1 MFKKN
6 WIRVFGLISFVIVV
20 SFGLVSG
27 CNDGGGNPCAGIE
40 TECPCIFSEVPA
52 NNQCWPEETTEF
64 KTPFYGV
71 FVSDCNLSQTF
82 SFPDP
87 EIISML
93 DTSGAGLRSCTIDM
107 ASTLPSVC
115 REANKEVLTL
125 TQTEFE
131 ACQCKLEQYVKVL
144 IKLGI
149 TVLDSD
155 SEQPLTP
162 AEVFCPGE

>member
-1 MFKKN
+1 MFKKS
-6 WIRVFGLISFVIVV
+6 WIRVFGLISFLFVI

-27 CNDGGGNPCAGIE
+27 CNNGGGNPCGGFE
-40 TECPCIFSEVPA
+40 EECPCIFSEVPA
-52 NNQCWPEETTEF
+52 NTQCWPEETTEF
-64 KTPFYGV
+64 KTPFYEAV
-71 FVSDCNLSQTF
+71 ITNCMIAQTF

-93 DTSGAGLRSCTIDM
+93 DTSGTGFRSCTIDM

-115 REANKEVLTL
+115 RETNIEVLTL
-125 TQTEFE
+125 TQGEFE

-149 TVLDSD
+149 TVLDLD
-155 SEQPLTP
+155 SEQPLKP
-162 AEVFCPGE
+162 AEVFCPAQ